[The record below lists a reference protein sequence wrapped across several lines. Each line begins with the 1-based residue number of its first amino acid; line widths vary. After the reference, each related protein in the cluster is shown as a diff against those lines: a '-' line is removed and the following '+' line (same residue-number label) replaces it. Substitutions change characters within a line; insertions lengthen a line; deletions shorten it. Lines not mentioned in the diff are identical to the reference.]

1 MRFPRIGPGAVVTAA
16 FIGPGTVTTCL
27 RAGVE
32 FRYALLW
39 ALVFATIGT
48 IIFQEMAAR
57 LGVAGEIGLGE
68 AIRRRFDRQPVGYFL
83 AALLVVA
90 AIGLGNA
97 AYQTGNLLGA
107 ASGLQILGGGHVAAW
122 GAAIALL
129 ASLFLWRGSYKLL
142 ERVLVTMVI
151 CMSIVFLVTA
161 VAVVQSPGDLLS
173 GALVPRLPA
182 GSDLV
187 ALGLVGTTIVPYNLF
202 LHASSA
208 RERWRGANDLS
219 AARADLGVAIV
230 LGGVISMAIV
240 ITGAAQFGS
249 SIDSP
254 MQMAAMLEPLLGQW
268 ATTFFA
274 IGFFA
279 AGMTSAITAPLAAAY
294 AVSGVLG
301 WVQDLRSP
309 LVRMI
314 WMAVMAVGLGFTLAG
329 VRPVPA
335 IVFAQAANA
344 ILLPAIAIFLLIVMN
359 DRRQL
364 KGATNGIVANA
375 LGGLIVLVTLL
386 LSAVALWRLATR

>member
-1 MRFPRIGPGAVVTAA
+1 MRMPKIGPGAVVTAA

-27 RAGVE
+27 RAGVD

-68 AIRRRFDRQPVGYFL
+68 AIRRRFDRRRTGYWFA
-83 AALLVVA
+83 AALVVS

-107 ASGLQILGGGHVAAW
+107 ASGLQILAGGRVSWW

-129 ASLFLWRGSYKLL
+129 ASLFLWRGSYRLL

-151 CMSIVFLVTA
+151 AMSVVFLATA
-161 VAVVQSPGDLLS
+161 VAVVSDPGPLLA
-173 GALVPRLPA
+173 GTVIPRLPP

-187 ALGLVGTTIVPYNLF
+187 ALGLVGTTMVPYNLF

-208 RERWRGANDLS
+208 RERWRGADKL
-219 AARADLGVAIV
+219 AEARADLGVAIV

-240 ITGAAQFGS
+240 ITGAAQFGAA
-249 SIDSP
+249 IDSP
-254 MQMAAMLEPLLGQW
+254 AQMATMLEPVLGQW

-279 AGMTSAITAPLAAAY
+279 AGMTSAITAPMAAAY

-309 LVRMI
+309 LVRII
-314 WMAVMAVGLGFTLAG
+314 WMAVMAVGVGFTLAE

-344 ILLPAIAIFLLIVMN
+344 ILLPAIAIFLLMVMN

-364 KGATNGIVANA
+364 KGATNGIIANV
-375 LGGLIVLVTLL
+375 LGGAVVAVTVVL
-386 LSAVALWRLATR
+386 SGVAIWRLLAR

>member
-1 MRFPRIGPGAVVTAA
+1 MRIPKIGPGAVVTAA

-68 AIRRRFDRQPVGYFL
+68 AIRRRFDGAGYWI
-83 AALLVVA
+83 AAALVVA

-107 ASGLQILGGGHVAAW
+107 ASGLQILGGGRVEGW
-122 GAAIALL
+122 GAVIALL
-129 ASLFLWRGSYKLL
+129 ASLFLWRGSYRLL
-142 ERVLVTMVI
+142 ERVLVAMVLA
-151 CMSIVFLVTA
+151 MSIVFVATA
-161 VAVVQSPGDLLS
+161 AAVVGAPGDLLA
-173 GALVPRLPA
+173 GMLVPRLPA
-182 GSDLV
+182 GSDVV
-187 ALGLVGTTIVPYNLF
+187 ALGLIGTTIVPYNLF

-208 RERWRGANDLS
+208 RERWRGPEKLGE
-219 AARADLGVAIV
+219 ARADLGVAIV
-230 LGGVISMAIV
+230 LGGVISMSV
-240 ITGAAQFGS
+240 LITGAAQFGGA
-249 SIDSP
+249 IGSP
-254 MQMAAMLEPLLGQW
+254 AEMARLLEPTLGRW

-279 AGMTSAITAPLAAAY
+279 AGMTSAITAPMAAAY

-314 WMAVMAVGLGFTLAG
+314 WMTVMLIGVGFTLAG

-344 ILLPAIAIFLLIVMN
+344 ILLPAIAIFLLLVMN

-364 KGATNGIVANA
+364 KGATNGIIANL
-375 LGGLIVLVTLL
+375 LGGTVVVLTVILSGVAIWRLVT
-386 LSAVALWRLATR
+386 R

>member
-1 MRFPRIGPGAVVTAA
+1 MRIPKIGPGAVVTAA

-68 AIRRRFDRQPVGYFL
+68 AIRRRFDGAGYWI
-83 AALLVVA
+83 AAALVVA

-107 ASGLQILGGGHVAAW
+107 ASGLQILGGGRVEGW
-122 GAAIALL
+122 GAVIALL
-129 ASLFLWRGSYKLL
+129 ASLFLWRGSYRLL
-142 ERVLVTMVI
+142 ERVLVAMVLA
-151 CMSIVFLVTA
+151 MSIVFVATA
-161 VAVVQSPGDLLS
+161 AAVVGAPGDLLA
-173 GALVPRLPA
+173 GMLVPTLPA
-182 GSDLV
+182 GSDVV
-187 ALGLVGTTIVPYNLF
+187 ALGLIGTTIVPYNLF

-208 RERWRGANDLS
+208 RERWRGPEKLGE
-219 AARADLGVAIV
+219 ARADLGVAIV
-230 LGGVISMAIV
+230 LGGVISMSV
-240 ITGAAQFGS
+240 LITGAAQFGGA
-249 SIDSP
+249 IGSP
-254 MQMAAMLEPLLGQW
+254 AEMARLLEPTLGRW

-279 AGMTSAITAPLAAAY
+279 AGMTSAITAPMAAAY

-314 WMAVMAVGLGFTLAG
+314 WMTVMLIGVGFTLAG

-344 ILLPAIAIFLLIVMN
+344 ILLPAIAIFLLLVMN

-364 KGATNGIVANA
+364 KGATNGIIANL
-375 LGGLIVLVTLL
+375 LGGTVVVLTVILSGVAIWRLVT
-386 LSAVALWRLATR
+386 R

>member
-1 MRFPRIGPGAVVTAA
+1 MRIPKIGPGAVVTAA

-32 FRYALLW
+32 FGYALLW

-68 AIRRRFDRQPVGYFL
+68 AIRRRFDGAGYWI
-83 AALLVVA
+83 AAAMVVA

-107 ASGLQILGGGHVAAW
+107 ASGLQILGGGRMEGW
-122 GAAIALL
+122 GAVIALL
-129 ASLFLWRGSYKLL
+129 ASLFLWRGSYRLL
-142 ERVLVTMVI
+142 ERVLVAMVLA
-151 CMSIVFLVTA
+151 MSIVFVATA
-161 VAVVQSPGDLLS
+161 AAVVGAPGDLLT
-173 GALVPRLPA
+173 GMLVPRLPA
-182 GSDLV
+182 GSDIV
-187 ALGLVGTTIVPYNLF
+187 ALGLIGTTIVPYNLF

-208 RERWRGANDLS
+208 RERWRGPEKLGE
-219 AARADLGVAIV
+219 ARADLGVAIV
-230 LGGVISMAIV
+230 LGGVISMSV
-240 ITGAAQFGS
+240 LITGAAQFGGA
-249 SIDSP
+249 IGSP
-254 MQMAAMLEPLLGQW
+254 VEMARLLEPTLGRW

-279 AGMTSAITAPLAAAY
+279 AGMTSAITAPMAAAY

-314 WMAVMAVGLGFTLAG
+314 WMTVMAIGVGFTIAG

-344 ILLPAIAIFLLIVMN
+344 ILLPAIAIFLLLVMN

-364 KGATNGIVANA
+364 KGATNGIIANL
-375 LGGLIVLVTLL
+375 LGGTVVVLTLVLSGVAIWRLVT
-386 LSAVALWRLATR
+386 R

>member
-1 MRFPRIGPGAVVTAA
+1 MRLPRIGPGAVVTAA